1 MRITKGS
8 ARTKKNLEAVDKVK
22 DPSGHE
28 CHVEKSIFALAGP
41 EKVRSGFPVLF
52 SVVAVKIG
60 VTSPS
65 IRIKLTNNVGAS
77 TSKSS

>member
-41 EKVRSGFPVLF
+41 EKVRSVSRCCFQSLL
-52 SVVAVKIG
+52 VK
-60 VTSPS
+60 S
-65 IRIKLTNNVGAS
+65 AS
-77 TSKSS
+77 QAHQSESN